1 MEFKIT
7 ELNDVTAAVD
17 WKAVGAIGAGVV
29 AGVLICD

>member
-7 ELNDVTAAVD
+7 EITEVTAAVD

-29 AGVLICD
+29 VGIALCD